1 MINRRRAPS
10 SEVSRNKK
18 IAGHNVEDFFASI
31 IDGTVIKGTQKGDV
45 IDKNKIV
52 YSVKSGKKWQILLY
66 SYKRICQSTYLNI
79 LQPCLDSFT
88 KDYKKFVNDRVL
100 CISYKEKYLEKFGKE
115 KAKLLSNDEVNKK
128 IGPNSYTDAKKNLS
142 KATLGVVKIL
152 NDKEKLKDFLSE
164 AIFNINEV
172 SFLAIQDDYYK
183 RDKSIHVFSKETILS
198 IICKEISCSISSAG
212 NVPIDY
218 NVPGQ
223 KTIFKYK
230 KNDGKQKN
238 IIEIEVRTDSESK
251 YRSIRFNMY
260 SKDTLYLLLERNN
273 NIKKEEIF
281 PSLFAYGIA
290 TEIFN

>member
-10 SEVSRNKK
+10 SEVSRSKK
-18 IAGHNVEDFFASI
+18 IAGHKVEDFFASI

-66 SYKRICQSTYLNI
+66 SYKRICQSTYLKI

-88 KDYKKFVNDRVL
+88 KDYIKFVNDRVS
-100 CISYKEKYLEKFGKE
+100 CISYKEKYQEKFGKE

-142 KATLGVVKIL
+142 KATLDVVKIL
-152 NDKEKLKDFLSE
+152 NDKEKLNDFLSE

-172 SFLAIQDDYYK
+172 SFLAIQDEYYK
-183 RDKSIHVFSKETILS
+183 RDKSIHVFSKETVLS

-273 NIKKEEIF
+273 NIKKKEVF
-281 PSLFAYGIA
+281 PSLFAYGSA